1 MAQLFKRFRPFHA
14 SLPNDENRAERN
26 KQLSDK
32 KTEFEYDF
40 DLLSSL
46 PMVRDFSTF
55 PAFKWLRGVARLG
68 IKLQRNTFQVRRKQ
82 RHGGEEILDNSDAHE
97 EMLQNNDD
105 GDNSDAITS
114 MLTGVFEVLDK
125 GRIEGNLCENLQAY
139 EDIFQNIDLPEISK
153 NFLDDDLEFAWMR
166 VAGSNPLVIKKYP
179 SEENILLNKS
189 YYQSVFP
196 VTDEHYK
203 SIPGLENDSLSKAFE
218 DDRLY
223 ILDYIDLA
231 DVKAG
236 ITHGKQKYIYAPFVL
251 FALPTKESKNLVP
264 IAIQC
269 GQDPIT
275 NPIVTP
281 NSGEWAW
288 RIAKTIVEIA
298 DANHHELISH
308 LGLTHL
314 LIEPFAIATER
325 QLAKD
330 HPLGLLLRPHFEGT
344 FFINDRAAKQL
355 IGKKD
360 QPVDELLAGTLTD
373 SQQLAINAIQSVI
386 FDEYLLPDTLQ
397 KREME
402 LLPEY
407 PYRDDALI
415 IWNAIK
421 EWVGDYLSIY
431 YRNPVDDI
439 KNDTELQLWAGEL
452 VYFTGGRLKGIGKR
466 EGQLGQIENLDYL
479 IEIVTQIV
487 FTASAQ
493 HAAVNF
499 SQPALMSYAPAMP
512 MAGYAPVP
520 TDFTKVTER
529 DFLNLLPPI
538 KQAQGQ
544 LNLTVL
550 LGSVYYTQL
559 GNYTTLEDSEIDISL
574 KKFQNNLKEIEKAIE
589 GKNKDRRQPYEFLM
603 PSKIPQSI
611 NI

>member
-1 MAQLFKRFRPFHA
+1 
-14 SLPNDENRAERN
+14 
-26 KQLSDK
+26 
-32 KTEFEYDF
+32 
-40 DLLSSL
+40 
-46 PMVRDFSTF
+46 
-55 PAFKWLRGVARLG
+55 
-68 IKLQRNTFQVRRKQ
+68 
-82 RHGGEEILDNSDAHE
+82 
-97 EMLQNNDD
+97 
-105 GDNSDAITS
+105 
-114 MLTGVFEVLDK
+114 
-125 GRIEGNLCENLQAY
+125 
-139 EDIFQNIDLPEISK
+139 
-153 NFLDDDLEFAWMR
+153 
-166 VAGSNPLVIKKYP
+166 
-179 SEENILLNKS
+179 
-189 YYQSVFP
+189 
-196 VTDEHYK
+196 
-203 SIPGLENDSLSKAFE
+203 
-218 DDRLY
+218 
-223 ILDYIDLA
+223 
-231 DVKAG
+231 
-236 ITHGKQKYIYAPFVL
+236 
-251 FALPTKESKNLVP
+251 
-264 IAIQC
+264 
-269 GQDPIT
+269 
-275 NPIVTP
+275 
-281 NSGEWAW
+281 
-288 RIAKTIVEIA
+288 
-298 DANHHELISH
+298 
-308 LGLTHL
+308 
-314 LIEPFAIATER
+314 
-325 QLAKD
+325 
-330 HPLGLLLRPHFEGT
+330 
-344 FFINDRAAKQL
+344 
-355 IGKKD
+355 
-360 QPVDELLAGTLTD
+360 
-373 SQQLAINAIQSVI
+373 
-386 FDEYLLPDTLQ
+386 LLPDTLQ

-452 VYFTGGRLKGIGKR
+452 VSFTGGRLKGIGKR